1 MINNWQSFLEQLA
14 VYCHKPVILAYSGG
28 CDSGI
33 LLAALS
39 DLSQKT
45 NFPFHAVQFIDAWHT
60 KEDIEFA
67 QKFAGKFNI
76 KPIQMQVDPL
86 SDSALSDNPPNRC
99 YLCKKS
105 MFSQI
110 STLAQKLKIDN
121 IWDGS
126 NADDNQ
132 SHRPGK
138 QAANEFGIIS
148 PLAELGLPKS
158 VIRQLAYERCLPE
171 IAGRPAQPCLA
182 TRFPYHTRLDAGQIQ
197 SVGEMETY
205 LKTLLP
211 EEADLRVR
219 HYGNRIIIEIPEQ
232 FTRVFQINFPL
243 IKEKIHRI
251 ALQEVAIDLAIFSS
265 GRMDKEQNTE
275 KQAQL

>member
-1 MINNWQSFLEQLA
+1 MISSWQSFLKQIELYFQ
-14 VYCHKPVILAYSGG
+14 KPVILAYSGG
-28 CDSGI
+28 CDSGV

-39 DLSQKT
+39 DLRQKT
-45 NFPFHAVQFIDAWHT
+45 AIPFYAVQFSDVWHT
-60 KEDIEFA
+60 QEDIEFA
-67 QKFAGKFNI
+67 GNFAAKFNVE
-76 KPIQMQVDPL
+76 PIQMQVDPL

-138 QAANEFGIIS
+138 QAANEFGIVS
-148 PLAELGLPKS
+148 PLAELGLTKS
-158 VIRQLAYERCLPE
+158 TIRQLAWERHLPE
-171 IAGRPAQPCLA
+171 IARRPGQPCLA
-182 TRFPYHTRLDAGQIQ
+182 TRFPYRTRLDARQIQ

-232 FTRVFQINFPL
+232 FTRVFQIKFPL

>member
-14 VYCHKPVILAYSGG
+14 VYCRKPVILAYSGG

-45 NFPFHAVQFIDAWHT
+45 KFPFHAVQFIDAWHT

-86 SDSALSDNPPNRC
+86 SDSVLSQNPQNRC
-99 YLCKKS
+99 YLCKRS

-110 STLAQKLKIDN
+110 SKLAPTLQTDN

-138 QAANEFGIIS
+138 QAAIEFGIIS
-148 PLAELGLPKS
+148 PLAELGLPKI

-182 TRFPYHTRLDAGQIQ
+182 TRFPYHTRLDAGTMQLI
-197 SVGEMETY
+197 GEMETY
-205 LKTLLP
+205 LKRLLP
-211 EEADLRVR
+211 EKSDLRVR
-219 HYGNRIIIEIPEQ
+219 HYGCRIVIETSEQLIHIIRNNLPA
-232 FTRVFQINFPL
+232 
-243 IKEKIHRI
+243 IKDKFHQLNLN
-251 ALQEVAIDLAIFSS
+251 ASAIDLAIFSS
-265 GRMDKEQNTE
+265 GRMDKEQNTK